1 MHGELIIQILYLNI
15 TFNTLH
21 VLFLA
26 DNLYVTV
33 TLSQP
38 LVKSSFKLTVCYSRD
53 FTVLAQ
59 MKVNLL
65 FTQHSTVPIFPS
77 IARTFSNCS

>member
-21 VLFLA
+21 EGGTVIFLA

-38 LVKSSFKLTVCYSRD
+38 LVKSSFNLTVCYSRD
-53 FTVLAQ
+53 FTILAQ

-65 FTQHSTVPIFPS
+65 FTQHSTVP
-77 IARTFSNCS
+77 FSHL